1 MLYWSDISLHFL
13 LLPSQSFVS
22 PLFFLRPF
30 ILPLLLLL
38 LPRLPVFLTPLLP
51 LTSLPGTALWTKNC
65 KSEQWFSKLILAT
78 TQKITCLF
86 HYFFQLIEK
95 MKYCGNTRIVFSL
108 EKKALLKLY
117 RRGRGRERERREDK
131 REGDRDKEGVR
142 ER

>member
-1 MLYWSDISLHFL
+1 
-13 LLPSQSFVS
+13 
-22 PLFFLRPF
+22 
-30 ILPLLLLL
+30 
-38 LPRLPVFLTPLLP
+38 
-51 LTSLPGTALWTKNC
+51 
-65 KSEQWFSKLILAT
+65 
-78 TQKITCLF
+78 
-86 HYFFQLIEK
+86 